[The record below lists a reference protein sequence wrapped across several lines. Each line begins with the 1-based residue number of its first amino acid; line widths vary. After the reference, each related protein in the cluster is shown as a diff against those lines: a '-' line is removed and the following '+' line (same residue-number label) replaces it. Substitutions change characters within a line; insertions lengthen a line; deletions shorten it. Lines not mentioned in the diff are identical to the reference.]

1 MLFALWQI
9 EISRAEGLLHSKGEA
24 HLPGIPVDMPGL
36 IREGAVEF
44 WQHKPCG
51 DRGGQPFQRPR
62 IQLPNDGYG
71 VEQTGIA
78 WHRRKR

>member
-36 IREGAVEF
+36 IRCQMDTIFILSVLKLYWGRVV
-44 WQHKPCG
+44 P
-51 DRGGQPFQRPR
+51 
-62 IQLPNDGYG
+62 
-71 VEQTGIA
+71 
-78 WHRRKR
+78 